1 MSRAEGKAA
10 RSERATPSPAEGLG
24 PEYRPDMKTV
34 SLIAMSTASEG
45 LAQRLLSPPP
55 AACEWRAVVEY
66 QPARLARRARYRK
79 KDANF
84 RISLWTM
91 PCPAAHESRPT
102 FRKESRQNGLAG
114 LDGNVGGGEGPK
126 GQ

>member
-34 SLIAMSTASEG
+34 SLIAVSTASRG
-45 LAQRLLSPPP
+45 LARRFLSSQR
-55 AACEWRAVVEY
+55 AASHRRAVSEY

-79 KDANF
+79 NDANF
-84 RISLWTM
+84 WMSLWTM
-91 PCPAAHESRPT
+91 PCPTAHESRPT
-102 FRKESRQNGLAG
+102 FRKKSRQNG
-114 LDGNVGGGEGPK
+114 
-126 GQ
+126 